1 MKSSLCSD
9 EIFGVPPQ
17 MKLNPPRPSP
27 REAGFHREAISSTKG
42 GFLPPAADLTE
53 KSRLLSQSAF
63 FLGRG
68 RRIRT
73 RDPRFWRPVLYQL
86 SYTPIVDFVNTS
98 YYITL
103 FVGLQAFFE
112 KKFLSSKKSLFGR
125 FFRCGWFAVS
135 AFWGA

>member
-53 KSRLLSQSAF
+53 KSRLLSQSTF
-63 FLGRG
+63 FLAHYYK
-68 RRIRT
+68 I
-73 RDPRFWRPVLYQL
+73 DPYH
-86 SYTPIVDFVNTS
+86 
-98 YYITL
+98 
-103 FVGLQAFFE
+103 
-112 KKFLSSKKSLFGR
+112 K
-125 FFRCGWFAVS
+125 FFRNRSMFQSQRIDLSPGGEGS
-135 AFWGA
+135 GP

>member
-53 KSRLLSQSAF
+53 KSRLLTQSAF
-63 FLGRG
+63 FLCCHYK
-68 RRIRT
+68 I
-73 RDPRFWRPVLYQL
+73 DPYKATVQKQSIIFAMR
-86 SYTPIVDFVNTS
+86 
-98 YYITL
+98 
-103 FVGLQAFFE
+103 VGLP
-112 KKFLSSKKSLFGR
+112 LGDDGR
-125 FFRCGWFAVS
+125 QK
-135 AFWGA
+135 